1 MLKRFITVAISVILF
16 AILLSWYSYVPSSQ
30 REANIYYFGFFETF
44 IFVILYAGPIY
55 FLVGLPLSILI
66 DNLAGRFIITSKLLR
81 YFISLGIYSLTGIV
95 IGAILLIIVNQNI
108 YFPFLI
114 CCFFASNIYLH
125 IFLLVSKITVNLQP
139 KI

>member
-1 MLKRFITVAISVILF
+1 M
-16 AILLSWYSYVPSSQ
+16 
-30 REANIYYFGFFETF
+30 
-44 IFVILYAGPIY
+44 
-55 FLVGLPLSILI
+55 I

-114 CCFFASNIYLH
+114 CCFFASNIYLL
-125 IFLLVSKITVNLQP
+125 IFLLV
-139 KI
+139 